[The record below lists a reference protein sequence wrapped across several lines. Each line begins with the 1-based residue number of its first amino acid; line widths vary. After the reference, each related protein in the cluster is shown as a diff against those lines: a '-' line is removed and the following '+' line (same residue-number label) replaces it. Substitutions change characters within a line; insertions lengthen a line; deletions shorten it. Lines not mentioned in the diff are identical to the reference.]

1 MLWASAPGFFSESR
15 GACADLVECIAGT
28 IVKDNE
34 EDRARL
40 RRYFEQRVATHKEAS
55 TLAVF
60 IIKPATAQAEERWSE
75 RELLI
80 VGIRHHS
87 PACARLVKSLIESQR
102 PILPC

>member
-1 MLWASAPGFFSESR
+1 M
-15 GACADLVECIAGT
+15 DCIAGT

-40 RRYFEQRVATHKEAS
+40 RRYFEQRVATHKEAHW
-55 TLAVF
+55 
-60 IIKPATAQAEERWSE
+60 QAYYQARHRLHEERCMSE
-75 RELLI
+75 PLI

-102 PILPC
+102 PRWLIEGPADFNDRVDGTCF